1 MGRKAYYRNSF
12 SFFKTMKQFELY
24 FTREAIIS
32 YLCKLRSKVA
42 KNRNKK
48 HLIHLL
54 TDSEKFN
61 YHVNDSKKYSEVKE
75 VTSNEFIKYESQFLS
90 ELNKMLPP
98 RRKWVSLG
106 SESRINKTNNQ
117 PLSSND
123 KNYYSLIKTI
133 KSFGQKSPKEE
144 WLIELEDFILDIQ
157 STISNDSYKISPPV
171 VFPKLKND
179 ITQMG
184 PNGCRPLS
192 LFPLKDRIIL
202 SLTNKYLTRLFD
214 NYFKDC
220 SYAFRSK
227 KNKESNKIIN
237 HHDCIKDIL
246 EYRKKYP
253 NCTLWMVE
261 CDMEKFFDSVN
272 HGIIKVLFSKLIE
285 KAKVDN
291 INLDFKNVSTI
302 FNQFLDCYS
311 FNKNVLPLNT
321 SKSYWESYKIP
332 NGEFEWVEKRFI
344 ELKYYKNIEDER
356 IGVPQGGALSGL
368 IANMVLNNADKE
380 VMKTDAFYVRF
391 CDDMLII
398 HPEYQTCINA
408 KDNYTMA
415 LEELKLVPHIFNS
428 NLIEKRKK
436 RKKKLPD
443 LTYAPFWKGKSK
455 GPYKWASINDNGFPW
470 ISFVGYELHHDGHVR
485 VRKKSFAKEIHKQKE
500 VVDEIRKA
508 LKCGMRKSKASVS
521 ESAIQRLVGMSVG
534 RVTIKN
540 YAIVSNDLCWKNG
553 FRELTS
559 NKYSI
564 QQIKQLDRN
573 RSRLYYDLVKNMK
586 DPDSEKIFKSN
597 SRQIIHFNKPFSYY
611 YQVLER
617 KEKRLE

>member
-1 MGRKAYYRNSF
+1 MGRKAFYRNPF
-12 SFFKTMKQFELY
+12 SLFKTMKQFESY

-42 KNRNKK
+42 KSRNKK

-61 YHVNDSKKYSEVKE
+61 YHVNDSKKYHDAKE
-75 VTSNEFIKYESQFLS
+75 DTSNEFVKYESQFLA
-90 ELNKMLPP
+90 ELNRILPP
-98 RRKWVSLG
+98 RKKWISLG
-106 SESRINKTNNQ
+106 SKSRISKANNQ

-123 KNYYSLIKTI
+123 RNYYSLIKTI
-133 KSFGQKSPKEE
+133 KSYGQKSSKET
-144 WLIELEDFILDIQ
+144 WLIELDNFILDIQ
-157 STISNDSYKISPPV
+157 NTVLSGSYKISHPI

-179 ITQMG
+179 KTLKG

-192 LFPLKDRIIL
+192 LFALKDRIIL

-214 NYFKDC
+214 NYFRDC

-227 KNKESNKIIN
+227 KNKENTKIVN

-246 EYRKKYP
+246 EYRKKHQD
-253 NCTLWMVE
+253 NALWMVE

-272 HGIIKVLFSKLIE
+272 HGIIKVLFSELIE
-285 KAKVDN
+285 KAKIDN
-291 INLDFKNVSTI
+291 IGLEFKNVSII
-302 FNQFLDCYS
+302 FNEFLECYS
-311 FNKNVLPLNT
+311 FNKNVLPLNASET
-321 SKSYWESYKIP
+321 YWESYKIP
-332 NGEFEWVEKRFI
+332 NGEFEWVAKRFT
-344 ELKYYKNIEDER
+344 ELKYYENIEDER

-398 HPEYQTCINA
+398 HPEYDVCLKA
-408 KDNYTMA
+408 KENYTNA
-415 LEELKLVPHIFNS
+415 LKELKLVPHNFNS
-428 NLIEKRKK
+428 KLFEKRKK
-436 RKKKLPD
+436 QKKNLPEI
-443 LTYAPFWKGKSK
+443 TYAPFWKGKSK
-455 GPYKWASINDNGFPW
+455 GPYKWASISDNGFPW
-470 ISFVGYELHHDGHVR
+470 ISFVGYELHHEGHVR
-485 VRKKSFAKEIHKQKE
+485 VRKKSFEKEINKQKE

-508 LKCGMRKSKASVS
+508 VKSGMRKSKGSVS
-521 ESAIQRLVGMSVG
+521 ESAIHRLVGMSVG

-540 YAIVSNDLCWKNG
+540 YETVSNDLCWKNG
-553 FRELTS
+553 FKELAS

-573 RSRLYYDLVKNMK
+573 RSRLYYDLVKDMK
-586 DPDSEKIFKSN
+586 EPDAEEKLESKP
-597 SRQIIHFNKPFSYY
+597 RQIIHFNKPFSYY

-617 KEKRLE
+617 KDKGLE